1 MSCCSCHGKDA
12 SEVFKPRR
20 KRWCT
25 DIICLALFL
34 AFCSGAGFFFL
45 ITYQKDPSLL
55 DDILYPKDSYGNNCG
70 KPGSQMADY
79 TKAIFPT
86 LDADILAQL
95 PILAAG
101 MYWKFKPTVYCA
113 QACPAG
119 FSLKDP
125 IAYGGVDYPG
135 LVQPPQRYYS
145 YVTQNVLA
153 RCFPR
158 ETTAVYERTELCV
171 QPACTNSTLN
181 AMLSGSVSC
190 YVVDAQ
196 PDADNV
202 WRICAPGTAPALCD
216 AQRDACQLQI
226 DVADSQTFFPH
237 EQTAESDHFTKMYA
251 SYVKM
256 AVAAVESIITGP
268 GFHTFLLAGLA
279 LPLVL
284 AFVWAIFLRFFAA
297 SVVYLMVALYVMVC
311 IAACFYLSIKAGW
324 LDASPAVADA
334 LGTLTE
340 AAEST
345 GNAVFANVTGS
356 LLTAAEGNE
365 AIFYSVLA
373 VIAIVFTLL
382 SIVGILAA
390 RKAIKRL
397 VAMIREMT
405 KIFKDMFLIQ
415 LFPIG
420 SFVMQLAIFGFYLI
434 ALYFMAYVWLDQS
447 SYVYAGILLAYVFGF
462 LWSIQVVR
470 ATTWTSMSAAIAW
483 WYCNTNSA
491 DGSFS
496 KKWVRTGVPLL
507 FSSLW
512 TILLKHL
519 GSICFGAAIIA
530 FVQLLQVVMH
540 ALNSLTKNQQDKN
553 KLLKLVM
560 KCALCCLWCL
570 EKTVKFISYYAYVYV
585 AVRGDSFCYA
595 AKETFVLMLE
605 NPGQV
610 AINKMVQKLLGLLV
624 GLATPI
630 GCCLGAFYYLSAQAE
645 YAEQYNPI
653 YCAVAVFILSYL
665 VTDSLVICFNCGI
678 DTIFVCAFK
687 DMKEN
692 KPPKFMSDSLR
703 RGFGLPKT
711 LKGSGDKNG
720 DFERLSQGE
729 NDSSHPQKPDK
740 HAKSRKVAPGRESRD
755 VSGLVKS

>member
-1 MSCCSCHGKDA
+1 MGCCTCHGKDA

-25 DIICLALFL
+25 DVICLALFL
-34 AFCSGAGFFFL
+34 AFLGYAGAFFM
-45 ITYQKDPSLL
+45 ISYQKDPTLL

-70 KPGSQMADY
+70 KPGSEMAAFP
-79 TKAIFPT
+79 KAIFPT
-86 LDADILAQL
+86 LDADIIAQL

-101 MYWKFKPTVYCA
+101 MFWQFKPTVYCA
-113 QACPAG
+113 QDCPSG

-125 IAYGGVDYPG
+125 IAYGGVGYPG

-153 RCFPR
+153 RCFPKDA
-158 ETTAVYERTELCV
+158 TSVHERIELCV

-181 AMLSGSVSC
+181 ATLSGSVLC

-202 WRICAPGTAPALCD
+202 WRVCAPGTAAALCD
-216 AQRDACQLQI
+216 AQRDACLLQI
-226 DVADSQTFFPH
+226 DVADSQTFVPH
-237 EQTAESDHFTKMYA
+237 EQTSESETFTKMYA
-251 SYVKM
+251 SYVKL

-268 GFHTFLLAGLA
+268 GFYTFLGAGLA

-284 AFVWAIFLRFFAA
+284 AFVWAIFLRLFAA
-297 SVVYLMVALYVMVC
+297 SLVYMMLMLYVILC
-311 IAACFYLSIKAGW
+311 IAICVYLSIKAGW
-324 LDASPAVADA
+324 LDSNDAVANA
-334 LGTLTE
+334 LDELTE
-340 AAEST
+340 AAEAT
-345 GNAVFANVTGS
+345 GNAVFANVTDS
-356 LLTAAEGNE
+356 LLSSAEGSE

-373 VIAIVFTLL
+373 VIAMIFTLL
-382 SIVGILAA
+382 SIVGLLAS

-397 VAMIREMT
+397 IAMIREMT
-405 KIFKDMFLIQ
+405 KIFKDMFFIQ

-420 SFVMQLAIFGFYLI
+420 SFAMQLVIFGFYLI

-447 SYVYAGILLAYVFGF
+447 WYVYAGILLSYVYGF
-462 LWSIQVVR
+462 LWCIQVVR
-470 ATTWTSMSAAIAW
+470 ATTWTSMAAAIAW
-483 WYCNTNSA
+483 WYCNTNA
-491 DGSFS
+491 ANGSMG
-496 KKWVRTGVPLL
+496 KMWVRTGVPLL

-512 TILLKHL
+512 TVVLKHL

-530 FVQLLQVVMH
+530 FVQLLQVIMH

-553 KLLKLVM
+553 KLLKLIM

-610 AINKMVQKLLGLLV
+610 AINKMVQKLLGLLI
-624 GLATPI
+624 GLTTPI
-630 GCCLGAFYYLSAQAE
+630 GCCLGAFYYLSAQTE
-645 YAEQYNPI
+645 YAKQYNPI

-692 KPPKFMSDSLR
+692 NPPKFMSDSLR

-720 DFERLSQGE
+720 DFEQLSQGE
-729 NDSSHPQKPDK
+729 NDSSHTEKPGK
-740 HAKSRKVAPGRESRD
+740 PPKSKKVAPARGSRD
-755 VSGLVKS
+755 ASALVKA